1 MQCLI
6 CLNRS
11 KNLKLNFQPPSAVF
25 REMHKR
31 LFLKSLHSFLD
42 NKENPSKGFVRHWF
56 PPQGQR
62 TMTSYLLWLLQSTF
76 LWGRLL
82 KVVENLILTFFRS
95 VSNSFSRILIMRTDR
110 SNSFVFIL
118 HKHFSRLSNFDFQI
132 QQHSSKV
139 IYCLKKI
146 QSIFWLIFNNK
157 LIFDSPF
164 LHLHSSLQPK
174 RQGN

>member
-1 MQCLI
+1 MNDL
-6 CLNRS
+6 
-11 KNLKLNFQPPSAVF
+11 KKLNFKPPSAVFF

-95 VSNSFSRILIMRTDR
+95 VSNYFSRILIMGTDR